1 MSRPFVFFLTVYS
14 RTAPSWANRAILRS
28 IPPAY
33 PHKLPDVPM
42 TRWQGSSTDS
52 GLCARA
58 VATDRMKSCGKSLL

>member
-1 MSRPFVFFLTVYS
+1 MSRLFVFLTVYS
-14 RTAPSWANRAILRS
+14 KTAPSWANRAILRS

-33 PHKLPDVPM
+33 PHKLPEVPR

-58 VATDRMKSCGKSLL
+58 VATARMKSCGKSLL